1 MEVVIRLKALLEI
14 KNLFVQFSGS
24 DHKEYAVED
33 VSFEVRRGEVLG
45 IVGESGSGKSV
56 TCYSLLGL
64 LPVNGSHTVNGQ
76 ARFDQSDLFGLSDRN
91 LREIRGKRIG
101 MVFQDPM
108 SALNPYM
115 SIGDQIIEPLLH
127 HTETNKADAKVRAIH
142 LLEEVGIDDAAQR
155 FDDYPH
161 MFSGGM
167 RQRVVIAMA
176 LIMEPD
182 LLIADEPTSALDVTT
197 QVHIIKLIKEAQSIR
212 DLSVIFISHDL
223 GVVRNIADRVMVME
237 KGQVVEQGE
246 SWKIFDR
253 PEHPYTKKLLA
264 AIPKTAKPQAFRL
277 QHASSRQLLDVKNLE
292 VRYDDQLAVDDVS
305 FTLQRGEVLGIV
317 GESGSG
323 KSTLSKAIV
332 RLTHVDRGEVLFDGV
347 PLLSS
352 RGEVLRGLRKKVQM
366 VFQDPYSSLNPRMT
380 AFEIIAEPIQLHEI
394 NTDAKSIANKVARLM
409 RDVGLPET
417 ALHRYPHEFS
427 GGQCQRIAIARAIAA
442 GPDLLIADEPVSA
455 LDVTVQAEILKLLLV
470 LVKAMN
476 LTMIFISHDMAVV
489 RYVSDRVAVI
499 EAGRLVELGETEQ
512 IFSYPSHRRTQAL
525 VDTVNS
531 ELE

>member
-1 MEVVIRLKALLEI
+1 METVDRMKSLLEVN
-14 KNLFVQFSGS
+14 NLFVQFAGS
-24 DHKEYAVED
+24 DNKEYAVED
-33 VSFEVRRGEVLG
+33 VSFEVRRGEILG

-76 ARFDQSDLFGLSDRN
+76 ARFDQSNLFGLSDKS

-115 SIGDQIIEPLLH
+115 SIGDQVMEPLLH
-127 HTETNKADAKVRAIH
+127 HTQTSKADARVRVIQ
-142 LLEEVGIDDAAQR
+142 LLEEVGIEDAAKR
-155 FDDYPH
+155 IDDYPH

-176 LIMEPD
+176 LIMEPE

-197 QVHIIKLIKEAQSIR
+197 QAHIIALIKDAQSVR

-223 GVVRNIADRVMVME
+223 GVVRNIADRVLVME

-246 SWKIFDR
+246 NWQIFDR
-253 PEHPYTKKLLA
+253 PAHPYTQKLLA
-264 AIPKTAKPQAFRL
+264 AIPKTAKPNAFQFQGANSL
-277 QHASSRQLLDVKNLE
+277 DLLDVKNLE
-292 VRYDDQLAVDDVS
+292 VRYADQLAVDDVS
-305 FTLQRGEVLGIV
+305 FTMRRGEVLGIV

-332 RLTHVDRGEVLFDGV
+332 RLTQADRGEVLFEGV
-347 PLLSS
+347 PLLTSK
-352 RGEVLRGLRKKVQM
+352 GEVLRSLRKKVQM

-380 AFEIIAEPIQLHEI
+380 AFEIIAEPIQLHGL
-394 NTDAKSIANKVARLM
+394 NTDPKSTAKKVVRLM
-409 RDVGLPET
+409 GDVGLPET

-442 GPDLLIADEPVSA
+442 APQLLIADEPVSA
-455 LDVTVQAEILKLLLV
+455 LDVTVQAEILELLLV

-489 RYVSDRVAVI
+489 RYVSDRVAVM
-499 EAGRLVELGETEQ
+499 ASGRLVELGETEQ
-512 IFSYPSHRRTQAL
+512 VFSLPSHRYTRAL
-525 VDTVNS
+525 VDTVKS
-531 ELE
+531 ELG